1 MKYAS
6 ELNQRILRDM
16 DDCVLA
22 LDNRGHIMY
31 MNPRFQSLLGLQDD
45 GLGKTYA
52 EVFFDR
58 QDACNDDFHQFLV
71 DAVLEKERSHT
82 GTVSFTNAQ
91 NDTRYFHITS
101 SFLESEED
109 NEANGVVLVMSDITE
124 TEVLKKKRY
133 DAAIV
138 FSCVIACISLYLLL
152 LATLDFFQIRI
163 PTIRLSQI
171 LNAMVFCFCIIVYR
185 KTDFSFEELG
195 LKINNYKNTLLSAI
209 GISVVLV
216 ALLMAAKLVM
226 LRLNPSFFPA
236 DAPFWNWN
244 IGMNNWVSYIFS
256 CIIQEF
262 LARSMLYGSV
272 RKLFDGKRAVTFAI
286 ALTTL
291 LFGAV
296 HLGHGFMYMIGAM
309 VLIGS
314 LGGLYEKQRNIWGVA
329 IVHYVMGEAGTCLG
343 FII

>member
-16 DDCVLA
+16 DDSVLA
-22 LDNRGHIMY
+22 LDNHGRIMY
-31 MNPRFQSLLGLQDD
+31 MNPQCQLLLDLKND
-45 GLGKTYA
+45 ILGRTYA

-58 QDACNDDFHQFLV
+58 QDTRNDDFHQFLV
-71 DAVLEKERSHT
+71 DAVLEKERTHT
-82 GTVSFTNAQ
+82 GTVSFTDTQ
-91 NDTRYFHITS
+91 NNNRYLRVTS
-101 SFLESEED
+101 SFLKND
-109 NEANGVVLVMSDITE
+109 ADHEANGVVLVLSDITE
-124 TEVLKKKRY
+124 TEILKKKRH
-133 DAAIV
+133 DAAVV

-152 LATLDFFQIRI
+152 LATLDFFQIQI
-163 PTIRLSQI
+163 PTVRLTQI
-171 LNAMVFCFCIIVYR
+171 LNAMVFCFCIVVYR
-185 KTDFSFEELG
+185 KTDFTFEELG
-195 LKINNYKNTLLSAI
+195 LKINNYKTTFLPAI
-209 GISVVLV
+209 GISLVLV
-216 ALLMAAKLVM
+216 AVLMAVKLVL
-226 LRLNPSFFPA
+226 LRVNPGFFPA

-244 IGMNNWVSYIFS
+244 IGMNNWIGYIFS

-272 RKLFDGKRAVTFAI
+272 RKLFDGKRAVAFAI

-329 IVHYVMGEAGTCLG
+329 IVHYVMGEVGTCLG
-343 FII
+343 FIL